1 MSSAGQRPVHSAVI
15 VAVGSELTQG
25 ETHDTNSGDLARQL
39 SRLGVVVDRLMA
51 LPDDQPAVEAALVEA
66 LARADLV
73 LTTGGLGP
81 TPDDLTREAIAAVLG
96 ERPSVDPQLEA
107 WLRDLFER
115 RGQRMSEMNRKQAW
129 LIPSASALANEQ
141 GTAPGWWV
149 ERPDG
154 GLLVALPGPPREMHP
169 MWRREVLPRLERRG
183 LGGDRWSRTLR
194 LTGIGESAAAELI
207 GEAILR
213 ASQPSVATYARS
225 DSVDV
230 RISAVAA
237 NGEQAAV
244 IGERCSAQLEERLR
258 EHVFAR
264 DDEGWPEALGRR
276 LAGRSLG
283 VVEIGTGGRLIALLG
298 TAPWLTFAEALG
310 PGTPQA
316 RAHRDLG
323 RFAERVR
330 EAGPADIGLAV
341 RARER
346 AGDTAVTIAVA
357 SEEGTHRETRLA
369 FLGGFAGQHRAA
381 LAACAAL
388 WKRLE
393 RTAS

>member
-1 MSSAGQRPVHSAVI
+1 MSPGQRPVRSAVI

-25 ETHDTNSGDLARQL
+25 ETHDTNSADLAREL
-39 SRLGVVVDRLMA
+39 SRLGVVVERLLA
-51 LPDDQPAVEAALVEA
+51 LPDDQPAVEAALGEA
-66 LARADLV
+66 IARADLV

-96 ERPSVDPQLEA
+96 ETPAVDPELEA

-129 LIPSASALANEQ
+129 LIPSASALANDQ

-154 GLLVALPGPPREMHP
+154 GLLVALPGPPREMHA
-169 MWRREVLPRLERRG
+169 MWREEVLPRLERRG

-213 ASQPSVATYARS
+213 ATAPSVATYARA

-230 RISAVAA
+230 RISAVAGD
-237 NGEQAAV
+237 GEAAVV
-244 IGERCSAQLEERLR
+244 IGERCSSELEERLR
-258 EHVFAR
+258 EYVFAH
-264 DDEGWPEALGRR
+264 DDEGWPEALARR

-310 PGTPQA
+310 PETPQA

-357 SEEGTHRETRLA
+357 SAEATQRETRLA
-369 FLGGFAGQHRAA
+369 FLSGVAGQHRAA

>member
-1 MSSAGQRPVHSAVI
+1 
-15 VAVGSELTQG
+15 
-25 ETHDTNSGDLARQL
+25 
-39 SRLGVVVDRLMA
+39 
-51 LPDDQPAVEAALVEA
+51 
-66 LARADLV
+66 
-73 LTTGGLGP
+73 
-81 TPDDLTREAIAAVLG
+81 
-96 ERPSVDPQLEA
+96 
-107 WLRDLFER
+107 
-115 RGQRMSEMNRKQAW
+115 MSEMNRKQAW
-129 LIPSASALANEQ
+129 LISSASALANEQ

-154 GLLVALPGPPREMHP
+154 GLLVALPGPPREMHA
-169 MWRREVLPRLERRG
+169 MWRQEVLPRLERRG

-213 ASQPSVATYARS
+213 AAQPSVATYARA

-237 NGEQAAV
+237 GGEEAAV
-244 IGERCSAQLEERLR
+244 IGERCSVQLEERLS
-258 EHVFAR
+258 EYVFAH

-283 VVEIGTGGRLIALLG
+283 VVEIGTAGRLIALLG
-298 TAPWLTFAEALG
+298 TAPWLTFAEVL
-310 PGTPQA
+310 PPDTPQA
-316 RAHRDLG
+316 RAHRDVG

-357 SEEGTHRETRLA
+357 SAEGTHRETRLA
-369 FLGGFAGQHRAA
+369 FLSGVAGQHRAA

-393 RTAS
+393 PTAS

>member
-1 MSSAGQRPVHSAVI
+1 MSPNQRPVRSAVI

-25 ETHDTNSGDLARQL
+25 ETHDTNSGDLAREL
-39 SRLGVVVDRLMA
+39 SRLGVVVEGLMA
-51 LPDDQPAVEAALVEA
+51 LPDDQPAVVAALREA
-66 LARADLV
+66 VARADLV

-81 TPDDLTREAIAAVLG
+81 TPDDLTREGIAAVLG
-96 ERPSVDPQLEA
+96 EVPSVDPELEA

-115 RGQRMSEMNRKQAW
+115 REQRMSEMNRKQAW
-129 LIPSASALANEQ
+129 LIPSAGALANEQ

-154 GLLVALPGPPREMHP
+154 GLLVALPGPPREMHA
-169 MWRREVLPRLERRG
+169 MWREEVLPRLERRG

-213 ASQPSVATYARS
+213 AAAPSVATYARA

-237 NGEQAAV
+237 DGEAATI
-244 IGERCSAQLEERLR
+244 IGERCAVELEERLS
-258 EHVFAR
+258 EYVFAH
-264 DDEGWPEALGRR
+264 DDEGWPEALAGR

-298 TAPWLTFAEALG
+298 TAPWLTFAEALA
-310 PGTPQA
+310 PDTRQA

-357 SEEGTHRETRLA
+357 SAEGTQRETRLA
-369 FLGGFAGQHRAA
+369 FLGGVAGQHRAA

-388 WKRLE
+388 WKRLGAD
-393 RTAS
+393 R

>member
-1 MSSAGQRPVHSAVI
+1 
-15 VAVGSELTQG
+15 
-25 ETHDTNSGDLARQL
+25 
-39 SRLGVVVDRLMA
+39 VVVRRLAA
-51 LPDDQPAVEAALVEA
+51 LPDDQRAVEAALAEA
-66 LARADLV
+66 LDGADLV

-96 ERPSVDPQLEA
+96 EHPSVDPQLEA

-149 ERPDG
+149 EPPDG
-154 GLLVALPGPPREMHP
+154 RLLVALPGPPREMHA
-169 MWRREVLPRLERRG
+169 MWREEVLPRLARRG

-207 GEAILR
+207 GEEILR
-213 ASQPSVATYARS
+213 ASQPSVATYARA

-237 NGEQAAV
+237 GGEEATV
-244 IGERCSAQLEERLR
+244 IGERCWGQLEERLR
-258 EHVFAR
+258 EYVFAY

-276 LAGRSLG
+276 LGGRSLG

-298 TAPWLTFAEALG
+298 TAPWLSFAETLG
-310 PGTPQA
+310 PDTPQA
-316 RAHRDLG
+316 RAHRDLA

-330 EAGPADIGLAV
+330 GAGPADVGLAV

-346 AGDTAVTIAVA
+346 AGDTAVTIGVA
-357 SEEGTHRETRLA
+357 SAEGTHRETRLA
-369 FLGGFAGQHRAA
+369 FLGGAAGQHRAA

-393 RTAS
+393 RTAG

>member
-1 MSSAGQRPVHSAVI
+1 MSPNQRPVSSAVI
-15 VAVGSELTQG
+15 LAIGSELTQG
-25 ETHDTNSGDLARQL
+25 ETHDTNSGDLAREL
-39 SRLGVVVDRLMA
+39 FRLGVVVEGLMA
-51 LPDDQPAVEAALVEA
+51 LPDDQPAVESALREAVE
-66 LARADLV
+66 RADLV

-96 ERPSVDPQLEA
+96 EEPSVDLELEA

-115 RGQRMSEMNRKQAW
+115 RGQRMSAMNRKQAW
-129 LIPSASALANEQ
+129 LIPSARPLANEQ

-154 GLLVALPGPPREMHP
+154 GLLIALPGPPREMHA
-169 MWRREVLPRLERRG
+169 MWREEVLPTLERRG
-183 LGGDRWSRTLR
+183 LGGDRWSHTLR

-213 ASQPSVATYARS
+213 APAPSVATYARS

-237 NGEQAAV
+237 DGEAAAV
-244 IGERCSAQLEERLR
+244 IGERCSAQLEERLS
-258 EHVFAR
+258 EYVFAH
-264 DDEGWPEALGRR
+264 DDEGWPEALARR

-298 TAPWLTFAEALG
+298 TAPWLTFAEALA
-310 PGTPQA
+310 PDTPQA
-316 RAHRDLG
+316 RAHRDVG

-341 RARER
+341 RGRER

-357 SEEGTHRETRLA
+357 SAEGTQRETRLA
-369 FLGGFAGQHRAA
+369 FLGGVAGQHRAA
-381 LAACAAL
+381 LAACTAL
-388 WKRLE
+388 WKRLGAD
-393 RTAS
+393 R

>member
-1 MSSAGQRPVHSAVI
+1 MSSPRQRPVRSAVI

-51 LPDDQPAVEAALVEA
+51 LPDDQPALEAALVEA

-96 ERPSVDPQLEA
+96 EPPSVDPQLEA

-129 LIPSASALANEQ
+129 LIPSASPLANEQ

-154 GLLVALPGPPREMHP
+154 GLLVALPGPPREMHA
-169 MWRREVLPRLERRG
+169 MWRQEVLPRLERRG

-207 GEAILR
+207 GETILR
-213 ASQPSVATYARS
+213 ASRPSVATYARA

-237 NGEQAAV
+237 DGEEAAV

-258 EHVFAR
+258 EYIFAR
-264 DDEGWPEALGRR
+264 DEEGWPEALGRR

-310 PGTPQA
+310 PDTPQA

-323 RFAERVR
+323 GLAERVR

-357 SEEGTHRETRLA
+357 SAEGTHRETRVA
-369 FLGGFAGQHRAA
+369 FLSGVAGQHRAA